1 MYQINNTI
9 KLQNYNG
16 LQVSKVVKTEVLEI
30 ISISLEK
37 EAIFPEHTSPTDA
50 QLVVLEGD
58 ISFHINNETHQ
69 LVAQQHFNFP
79 KEMKHSVVA
88 NANSKFLIIR

>member
-9 KLQNYNG
+9 KSQNYNG

-30 ISISLEK
+30 LSISLEK
-37 EAIFPEHTSPTDA
+37 EAMFPEHTSPTDA

-58 ISFHINNETHQ
+58 ISFHINNEIHHLIT
-69 LVAQQHFNFP
+69 QQHFNFP
-79 KEMKHSVVA
+79 KKIKHSVVA